1 MLRALEV
8 GRFCR
13 ILGTLRLNGLTMIE
27 AMPIAGGTVRNMAVA
42 SAVDHA
48 QGPLSRGEGLS
59 APLAALDVFPPMAV
73 EMIAVG
79 EESGKLDEML
89 LEAAEMLD
97 EDADRKIQSVLALLV
112 PAVTVVLGIIVASV
126 IGAILSA
133 ILGTYRLA
141 I

>member
-1 MLRALEV
+1 
-8 GRFCR
+8 
-13 ILGTLRLNGLTMIE
+13 
-27 AMPIAGGTVRNMAVA
+27 
-42 SAVDHA
+42 
-48 QGPLSRGEGLS
+48 
-59 APLAALDVFPPMAV
+59 
-73 EMIAVG
+73 
-79 EESGKLDEML
+79 ML

-126 IGAILSA
+126 IGSILSA